1 MTPKQLDILLTE
13 SPRSPFHRHQPE
25 LLRAPLTHNY
35 IAIRYITARYSGA
48 TIMSSSKE
56 RHSRLGWVE
65 LHILLALGDAD
76 LHGYAIMQK
85 VSSDTSGRI
94 RLGAGTLY
102 GAIKRLTAARLIA
115 IAPQRKTTDQR
126 RVCYRILAAGRKAL
140 REELQHVAEV
150 VRIAQSVGMPVQ
162 A

>member
-1 MTPKQLDILLTE
+1 MAAL
-13 SPRSPFHRHQPE
+13 
-25 LLRAPLTHNY
+25 PLTPNY
-35 IAIRYITARYSGA
+35 IALRYNITRYRGA
-48 TIMSSSKE
+48 TMMSKSKE

-65 LHILLALGDAD
+65 LHILLALGNAD

-85 VSSDTSGRI
+85 VSHDTNGRI

-115 IAPQRKTTDQR
+115 VAPQRKTADQR
-126 RVCYRILAAGRKAL
+126 RVCYRILAAGREAI
-140 REELQHVAEV
+140 REELQHTAEV
-150 VRIAQSVGMPVQ
+150 VRIARSLGMPVT